1 MAHPSTR
8 VASPTPGTFDN
19 FLNGVTVTSAGN
31 AWAVG
36 DYSNS
41 TTDSETLILHWNG
54 RTWTRVASPN
64 PGGASNKLWAVAAA
78 SASNAWVVGSFSDN
92 TQALAFPLLLTEHA
106 I

>member
-1 MAHPSTR
+1 MDAGGQPHPGA
-8 VASPTPGTFDN
+8 VDN

-64 PGGASNKLWAVAAA
+64 PGGTSNKLWAVAAA

-92 TQALAFPLLLTEHA
+92 TQALAFHCC
-106 I
+106 